1 MLKSPRSGDASVTL
15 LLSQHPN
22 AAAPREPRSLRT
34 VTQRLTVRVGVVC
47 MAASYT
53 DQLLREDYVNHEHM
67 RAYARALSSGDAQ
80 LAADESSGAQRI
92 SAAPDFAPIHETA
105 QHRVQ
110 TSKPRSID
118 RGGVPEGFVYGL
130 LRWPLLCVLFTLITL
145 DFWLYVETRQ
155 LVNAIESLW
164 TWRGRSRAL
173 RRRLRRAS
181 TYAEWK
187 RAALE
192 LDAYHQHD
200 TWKLQDASALYD
212 WQFVNRVV
220 GRLQGMST
228 TAHVTMLTEQWH
240 ARKVIWM
247 RC

>member
-1 MLKSPRSGDASVTL
+1 MLKGPRSGDASVTMS
-15 LLSQHPN
+15 LSQHSV
-22 AAAPREPRSLRT
+22 AAAPREPRPCARSLST
-34 VTQRLTVRVGVVC
+34 YLCGVGGVR
-47 MAASYT
+47 MATRYT
-53 DQLLREDYVNHEHM
+53 DQLLREDYVDHGHM
-67 RAYARALSSGDAQ
+67 HAYARALSGGDAQ
-80 LAADESSGAQRI
+80 LAVDELSGAERI

-105 QHRVQ
+105 QQQVQ

-118 RGGVPEGFVYGL
+118 RGGVPEGFVYSL

-164 TWRGRSRAL
+164 TWRGRSRTL

-181 TYAEWK
+181 TYSEWK

-212 WQFVNRVV
+212 WQFVSRVV

-228 TAHVTMLTEQWH
+228 ESASP
-240 ARKVIWM
+240 
-247 RC
+247 C